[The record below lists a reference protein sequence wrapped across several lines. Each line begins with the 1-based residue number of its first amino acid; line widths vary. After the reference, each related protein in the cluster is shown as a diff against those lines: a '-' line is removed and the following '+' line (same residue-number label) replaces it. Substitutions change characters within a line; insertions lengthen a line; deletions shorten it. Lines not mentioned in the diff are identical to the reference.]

1 MVIKF
6 YLPNSQDDIFATI
19 DMRHCFAH
27 RSNNQSSEHCSRAI
41 ESCCCPI
48 CLSNTRLLS
57 FSFRESLVLRMI
69 FCSSSIFT
77 AVRGSNVS
85 VSLSNPL
92 SFTESIYYISLNH
105 LQEYN
110 WGWLRLWI
118 STDLAGDDFIATLL
132 GSPIWKGD
140 AHLYPVFSVYIDMA
154 PLGIWM
160 PSRVTTSRAR
170 NPAVHIRG
178 GCSLVAWLCQV
189 TQRLA
194 SSDDMLLRTIM
205 YVTGAGPMFLRFPV
219 LYLYSISRNFCVRGR
234 FPALQERLLC
244 CPQSLLF
251 FYSHSSAF

>member
-1 MVIKF
+1 MYQCHCQILF
-6 YLPNSQDDIFATI
+6 PSPNLSTIF
-19 DMRHCFAH
+19 
-27 RSNNQSSEHCSRAI
+27 
-41 ESCCCPI
+41 
-48 CLSNTRLLS
+48 LLS
-57 FSFRESLVLRMI
+57 IFKGIIEDD
-69 FCSSSIFT
+69 FCS
-77 AVRGSNVS
+77 VN
-85 VSLSNPL
+85 
-92 SFTESIYYISLNH
+92 
-105 LQEYN
+105 
-110 WGWLRLWI
+110 
-118 STDLAGDDFIATLL
+118 
-132 GSPIWKGD
+132 
-140 AHLYPVFSVYIDMA
+140 IDMA

-189 TQRLA
+189 TQRFA